1 MGKKDDISLIGI
13 KFKNNVNK
21 RNVNRVFIASI
32 SICTYLILNLILI
45 NFIFLNSLTI
55 RFDLD
60 LAIVAVLYAIS
71 AAAAFI
77 AGRLE
82 LPDFYPYVSW
92 LFVGITLYA
101 GTRIGILTAENDLG
115 ILTYYVMLLLI
126 SFVVVG
132 NLRFYIAVF
141 ACEILA
147 LAIVVTGAAKA
158 GHPLT
163 FLDYDFIIL
172 MHSLSFLVSRDKWK
186 YMREHVHLE
195 LRDEKNTQI
204 SEKDPLTGLVNRH
217 GLNEAT
223 KKQFEQCKHDG
234 SLVGVAILDIDHFK
248 KYNDA
253 FGHPRGDVCLKSVAK
268 SVRYTVGNRGVV
280 SRIGGEEF
288 LIFMCGGNAAIM
300 NAICEDVR
308 KNVEEMAIPHAM
320 GEGTVVTISV
330 GLYAAVPTEKSTFAE
345 YYTKADKQ
353 LYKSKENGR
362 NQVNS
367 NRKK

>member
-1 MGKKDDISLIGI
+1 MGKKDEVNLVNI
-13 KFKNNVNK
+13 KFKNSINK
-21 RNVNRVFIASI
+21 RNINRVFIASI
-32 SICTYLILNLILI
+32 SVCIYLLINLIFI
-45 NFIFLNSLTI
+45 NFVFLNALTI

-60 LAIVAVLYAIS
+60 LAIIAVLYAVC
-71 AAAAFI
+71 AALAFVT
-77 AGRLE
+77 GRLE
-82 LPDFYPYVSW
+82 LPGYYKYVSY
-92 LFVGITLYA
+92 LFVLITLYS
-101 GTRIGILTAENDLG
+101 GTRLSILTVRYALG
-115 ILTYYVMLLLI
+115 SVIYYIMLVMI
-126 SFVVVG
+126 AFVVVADIK
-132 NLRFYIAVF
+132 LY
-141 ACEILA
+141 ACIMIFEILS
-147 LAIVVTGAAKA
+147 LLIVVLTGQKSGNQLAY
-158 GHPLT
+158 
-163 FLDYDFIIL
+163 LDYDFAVL
-172 MHSLSFLVSRDKWK
+172 FHGLSFLVSRDKWK

-204 SEKDPLTGLVNRH
+204 SEKDPLTGLVNRY

-223 KKQFEQCKHDG
+223 KKQFEECKRDG
-234 SLVGVAILDIDHFK
+234 SFVGIAILDIDHFK

-320 GEGTVVTISV
+320 GDGSVVTISV
-330 GLYAAVPTEKSTFAE
+330 GLYVAVPTEKSTFGE

-367 NRKK
+367 NRKR